1 MTKNYALMII
11 ILFWCGLVILMSMY
25 LTIPLGDAFS
35 KAFDVTITQAAW
47 VGSAFSICYAI
58 GCLIYG
64 PFSDKYGRKIFL
76 VTSICALT
84 GITIIIGFVNDFY
97 ALIVLRAIQGLVAA
111 AFAPISLVYASEMFP
126 KERTLTALGFISS
139 GLLMAGVLGQVY
151 GGIINENF
159 GWHGIFFILGIVY
172 FITGIL
178 VLWMLP
184 KEEKVNSEGSVY
196 KKFKQM
202 ALLFKK
208 KQLLFIYSITFML
221 LFSLVGTYTVLG
233 SYLSSPKF
241 GLSSETIIYIRAV
254 GMVGMLLSPFAGRLS
269 KKFGILIV
277 LRIGLILTVLG
288 LVSIGIT
295 NFLPFIIL
303 TSVIYVAGIS
313 LVVPVALQLIGQLAG
328 EVRGSAISFNAF
340 ILFLGASVG
349 PIFATSFI
357 KAEQF
362 ILSFFIL
369 GIMLLGGLGISFLVR
384 VSGAPNIKKI
394 PSEQIQGNPVD

>member
-1 MTKNYALMII
+1 MTKNYSLMII

-172 FITGIL
+172 FITGLL

-369 GIMLLGGLGISFLVR
+369 GIMLLGGLDISFLVR